1 MLHFKH
7 NPSLQKEDLVDYQEL
22 KMIQL
27 ESRVLQLPSSLQTT
41 KLGRQSNVEY
51 MFNEQVR
58 TRNRRQ
64 RYL

>member
-7 NPSLQKEDLVDYQEL
+7 NPSLQKGDLVDYQEL

-27 ESRVLQLPSSLQTT
+27 ESRVLLTIAVFATT
-41 KLGRQSNVEY
+41 ELGRQSNVEY